1 MTSLFIKHALYYCT
15 THMVTETLNSIFPKS
30 VISVEETIHI
40 NKYGFKSK
48 SFRIHVARS
57 QCIQNILLN
66 RIQMQGF
73 AAIVY
78 DNTWDSKLQR
88 SVDRYWKI
96 YLSFVPR
103 LMSEEEQMNM
113 MFNNTIENSTL
124 ENSDTDDD
132 MPPLEPYKENVWVK
146 EHPQE
151 NIYETRQSRSEYN
164 LTEKFMTE
172 DLEFLD

>member
-1 MTSLFIKHALYYCT
+1 MASLVIKHALYYCT
-15 THMVTETLNSIFPKS
+15 TQMVTETLNSIFPKS
-30 VISVEETIHI
+30 VLSVDEKIHT
-40 NKYGFKSK
+40 NKYGYKSK

-57 QCIQNILLN
+57 QGVQLILLN

-88 SVDRYWKI
+88 SVDRYWKV

-103 LMSEEEQMNM
+103 LMTEEEQMNM
-113 MFNNTIENSTL
+113 IFTKTTLNHDL

-132 MPPLEPYKENVWVK
+132 MPPLEPYKENTYVK
-146 EHPQE
+146 ETPHE
-151 NIYETRQSRSEYN
+151 THYETRQSRAFFD
-164 LTEKFMTE
+164 LTEE
-172 DLEFLD
+172 LEFLD

>member
-1 MTSLFIKHALYYCT
+1 MTSLDIKHALYYCT
-15 THMVTETLNSIFPKS
+15 TQMVTDTFNYIFPKS
-30 VISVEETIHI
+30 VLSVDEKIHT
-40 NKYGFKSK
+40 NKYGYKSK

-57 QCIQNILLN
+57 QGIQLILLN
-66 RIQMQGF
+66 RIRMQGF

-96 YLSFVPR
+96 YVSFVPR
-103 LMSEEEQMNM
+103 LMTEEEQMNM
-113 MFNNTIENSTL
+113 LFNTTIQNETL

-132 MPPLEPYKENVWVK
+132 MPPLEPYKENVCVK
-146 EHPQE
+146 DTQE
-151 NIYETRQSRSEYN
+151 NIYETRQSRYDYN
-164 LTEKFMTE
+164 LTEHFMTE